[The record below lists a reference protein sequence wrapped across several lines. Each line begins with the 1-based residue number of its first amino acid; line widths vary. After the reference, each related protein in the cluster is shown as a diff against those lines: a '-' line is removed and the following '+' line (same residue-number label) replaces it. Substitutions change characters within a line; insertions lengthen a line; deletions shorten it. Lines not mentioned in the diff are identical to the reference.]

1 MIASKVTYRSGTTT
15 LQGYLCHNKGIT
27 GKRPAIIVAH
37 AWRGQDAFARLQ
49 AERLAR
55 LGYIAFAADIYGIEM
70 PAETDD
76 EAAERMLPLFEER
89 HTLRQ
94 RIVAAYQTISD
105 HPLVDNQRIGAI
117 GFCFGGLTV
126 IELLRSGVGAKAV
139 VSFHG
144 VLGTEMAGRLAKT
157 APISPK
163 ASGSLLLLHGHEDP
177 LVSQADIDNLQS
189 EMTAAKIDWSMVVYG
204 QTTHAFSNPDADN
217 IASGM
222 MYNERSARR
231 SWAAMQQF
239 LQEVF
244 LLQER

>member
-1 MIASKVTYRSGTTT
+1 MISSKVVYRSGTAT
-15 LQGYLCHNKGIT
+15 LNGYLCHSKGIA
-27 GKRPAIIVAH
+27 GKRPAVIVAH

-55 LGYIAFAADIYGIEM
+55 LGYVAFAADVYGIEKA
-70 PAETDD
+70 AETDD
-76 EAAERMLPLFEER
+76 EAAKRMLPLFEDR
-89 HTLRQ
+89 RLLRE
-94 RIVAAYQTISD
+94 RIVAAYQTIRD

-144 VLGTEMAGRLAKT
+144 VLGTQIAGKLAKT
-157 APISPK
+157 VPISPK

-177 LVSQADIDNLQS
+177 LVSKGDIDNLQA
-189 EMTAAKIDWSMVVYG
+189 EMTAAKIDWSMVIYG
-204 QTTHAFSNPDADN
+204 ATTHAFSNPEADN

-231 SWAAMQQF
+231 SWAVMQQF

-244 LLQER
+244 LFHP